1 MESTSFD
8 ALARTL
14 AQPAE
19 SRRRLLGAAVAGVL
33 GAAGVLQVV
42 RGVDARSRCP
52 NDKRRC
58 GRALL
63 PGEGPE
69 VLQDLLLP
77 QGLQLLRQQEVL
89 QVGAGVP

>member
-52 NDKRRC
+52 NDKRPC
-58 GRALL
+58 GRGCC
-63 PGEGPE
+63 PGKAPKCCKTYCCRKGYSCC
-69 VLQDLLLP
+69 
-77 QGLQLLRQQEVL
+77 GNKKCCK
-89 QVGAGVP
+89 